1 MKNLHHALPIKML
14 EAAIHKLQ
22 ARCNVL
28 EKTCEQMKNKSI
40 RLEQA
45 NRDLDNSCGQLRK
58 INQNFEVRCLYLE
71 EVNKSGEN
79 EKSQLHE
86 NIEDLEAKLTE
97 LAKYN
102 EKAILA
108 CHHLEEINQ
117 KTSNKNQEI
126 EESKSLLESRYKS
139 CVSDNQK
146 LEVQIKQYQNALEEC
161 KRCGNFFSLKTSKG

>member
-1 MKNLHHALPIKML
+1 
-14 EAAIHKLQ
+14 
-22 ARCNVL
+22 
-28 EKTCEQMKNKSI
+28 MKNKSI

-45 NRDLDNSCGQLRK
+45 NCDLDNSCGQLRK

-161 KRCGNFFSLKTSKG
+161 KRCGNFFSIKISKG